1 MSASKLSPD
10 ALSSELEPTSRREA
24 TPRELGYRMP
34 AEWERHESTWISWP
48 HSAETWPDELEHVET
63 TIARAVAALC
73 RGETVRINV
82 NSDDHARRA
91 RRFLE
96 REGADGSI
104 LFHNIPTNDAW
115 VRDYGPIF
123 VRSPRG
129 DVAATCWGFNS
140 WGGKYPPFDLDDAAA
155 ARMANELGVRRFDGD
170 MILEGGSIEVNG
182 SGLLLTTESCLLNP
196 NRNPHLTRDDIER
209 RLAAFL
215 GIERVVW
222 LREGIAGDDTDGH
235 IDDLTRFVA
244 EGHVVTAVDADT
256 SSPNYSVLQ
265 ENLEML
271 RTVRLVD
278 GSSLVVTEL
287 PMPAPRELKGEK
299 MPATYANF
307 YVGNSVVLVPTFQDE
322 RDEEALGILRP
333 LFPGRDVVGIY
344 CGELIW
350 GLGAFHCL
358 TQQVPADAS
367 SGGAME

>member
-1 MSASKLSPD
+1 MSESRVPPPAPSSSLDSPSGHASK
-10 ALSSELEPTSRREA
+10 
-24 TPRELGYRMP
+24 TPKELGYRMP
-34 AEWERHESTWISWP
+34 AEWEPHESTWISWP

-63 TIARAVAALC
+63 TIARAVTALS

-82 NSDDHARRA
+82 NSADHARRA
-91 RRFLE
+91 RQMLE

-104 LFHNIPTNDAW
+104 VFHEIPTNDAW

-129 DVAATCWGFNS
+129 AVAATCWGFNS

-155 ARMANELGVRRFDGD
+155 GLMASELGVRRFDGD

-182 SGLLLTTESCLLNP
+182 NGLLLTTESCLLNP
-196 NRNPHLTRDDIER
+196 NRNPHLSKGDIEA
-209 RLAAFL
+209 RLEAFF
-215 GIERVVW
+215 GIERIVW

-244 EGHVVTAVDADT
+244 DDHVVTAVESDP
-256 SSPNYSVLQ
+256 SSRNHAVLQ
-265 ENLEML
+265 DNLEML
-271 RTVRLVD
+271 SSVRLGD
-278 GSSLVVTEL
+278 GSSLSITEL
-287 PMPAPRELKGEK
+287 PMPAPRELKGER

-307 YVGNSVVLVPTFQDE
+307 YIGNRIVLVPTFQDE
-322 RDEEALGILRP
+322 RDEEALSILRP
-333 LFPGRDVVGIY
+333 LFPGREVVGIY

-358 TQQVPADAS
+358 TQQVPA
-367 SGGAME
+367 GIF